1 MGTIKTTNIEPIAD
15 NGTVTLGSSGDT
27 FTLGSGVVQSNL
39 NYPAFMATMG
49 TSNFTVTNATA
60 TKVPLTNEII
70 DTDNAFDPSTN
81 YRFTVPS
88 GGAGKYLI
96 NGAVTVRSTVV
107 STVSL
112 AYAFLYKNGSQ
123 VNVSMALFSNN
134 PIQITTQDFS
144 LLVDLVDG
152 DYLELFG
159 YVDASSG
166 TPAFDPGVTSDTVKS
181 TYFAGYRIGS

>member
-1 MGTIKTTNIEPIAD
+1 MSKLETNTIDTVSGTTNLVVGST
-15 NGTVTLGSSGDT
+15 NSSTVTFESGAAT
-27 FTLGSGVVQSNL
+27 GHM
-39 NYPAFMATMG
+39 YPAFMATMG

-181 TYFAGYRIGS
+181 TYFAGYRLGA

>member
-27 FTLGSGVVQSNL
+27 FSLGSGVVQSNL

-49 TSNFTVTNATA
+49 TSNQTVTNDTT
-60 TKVPLTNEII
+60 TKVQLTNEVI
-70 DTDNAFDPSTN
+70 DTDNAFDNSTN

-96 NGAVTVRSTVV
+96 NGAVTIRSAA

-112 AYAFLYKNGSQ
+112 VYAWLYKNGSG
-123 VNVSMALFSNN
+123 VNLSMANFNNN
-134 PIQITTQDFS
+134 PVFITTQNFS
-144 LLVDLVDG
+144 VLIDLVVG
-152 DYLELFG
+152 DYIELFG
-159 YVDASSG
+159 YIDASSG
-166 TPAFDPGVTSDTVKS
+166 TPAFDPGVTGDTIKS
-181 TYFAGYRIGS
+181 TYLAGYRIGS